1 MADLDCGGKMKRLY
15 KSRKNKVIAG
25 VCGGIAEYFD
35 VDPVLIR
42 IIAILFFFTGG
53 AAFIAYIVGLI
64 IIPNQPLEDF
74 FKENKNPIVT
84 PPIPEQQT
92 SSASSAFV
100 TGESGNTGKLIIGII
115 LIAFGVIF
123 LLNQLPFFAP
133 GFWWLWGLSWR
144 IFWPS
149 VLIIIGL
156 VVLLLH
162 ARK

>member
-1 MADLDCGGKMKRLY
+1 MAELDCGGKMKRLY

-25 VCGGIAEYFD
+25 VCGGIAEYFE

-64 IIPNQPLEDF
+64 IIPNQPLDEF

-92 SSASSAFV
+92 SGASNTIV
-100 TGESGNTGKLIIGII
+100 TGGSDNTGKLIIGII

-123 LLNQLPFFAP
+123 LLNQLPFFAHS
-133 GFWWLWGLSWR
+133 FWWLWGLSWR

-149 VLIIIGL
+149 VLIIVGL

>member
-1 MADLDCGGKMKRLY
+1 MAELDCGGKMKRLY

-53 AAFIAYIVGLI
+53 AALIAYIVGLV
-64 IIPNQPLEDF
+64 IIPNQPLEEF

-84 PPIPEQQT
+84 PPSPEQQMN
-92 SSASSAFV
+92 SASSAFV
-100 TGESGNTGKLIIGII
+100 TGASGNTGKLIIGII
-115 LIAFGVIF
+115 LIGFGVIF

-156 VVLLLH
+156 IVLLLH